1 MLRRLVLVVALFA
14 TVFGVGTAAAAR
26 PAFVPATPIASP
38 SADVARVLNAV
49 PPDGQVTV
57 IVRLRSK
64 ATLAGARHGT
74 RAQRQRAAIDD
85 LRHTA
90 DLAQGQLRA
99 YLDAG
104 RQQRRVAS
112 YTPFWVFDGMSV
124 TATPAVIAELAKRPD
139 VESITPDAVDIVPTD
154 APTAPA
160 EPNIAKVNAPALW
173 SQGYYGQGVVV
184 ANLDSGVDVTHPD
197 LAPSYRGGSNSWFD
211 PYGQHA
217 TPTDLSGHGTET
229 MGVMVGGQTG
239 GTTIGVA
246 PGATWI
252 AGRVFNDAGTATAT
266 AIHSALQWVLD
277 PDGNPATADAPAVV
291 NNSWAYGNPGCN
303 LEFQPDLQAL
313 RAAGIVPVFADGN
326 SGPAGSTSVSP
337 ANYPEAL
344 SVGATNANDTIYA
357 FSSRGPAA
365 CGEPSG
371 TYPDLVAPGVNIY
384 TTERFGMY
392 SVATGTSLAAPHVA
406 GAIAL
411 LMSTGL
417 ASATTAE
424 QALLAT
430 ATDLGVAG
438 ADNVFGRGRI
448 DTAAALGF
456 VARHATAPT
465 DHHDD
470 CADHDDD
477 DGRRRRRRHT
487 TIHDH
492 RAADD
497 IDTTTTTEPTTT
509 IVPST
514 TTTSTTVPPPTSTT
528 TTNARQF
535 RRHRR
540 RQQPRRF
547 RRPSTTTT
555 TLPPATTTTTT
566 IPNPPSDQLF
576 ADGFESGSTSAWSSS
591 VTNGGRL
598 TVTTSAT
605 LAGSYGLRANIVNR
619 NDMYVADTTPTAER
633 SYHARFRF
641 DPNTV
646 SIGSGK
652 IHDMFVATNAS
663 GATNLRVQVTSASN
677 AYMVRTGTLLNSG
690 SIKYSAWTHIT
701 DAPHSIEVAWQAA
714 TSGSNGST
722 ILYVDG
728 SLVASATGLA
738 NSAAR
743 IDSARLGPQS
753 VGSPA
758 SPVSSTS
765 TGSCR
770 RARVTSVRRCDPR
783 MRRCCAAL
791 VGAVVVF
798 LIAPVSQV
806 AAHASFLGSNPVD
819 GSVLVESPL
828 AAELRFSDEVLASAS
843 HVELLQL
850 GSGRSEV
857 LSISTPHDGHTLV
870 AQLPAL
876 DKGAYVVRFDVVDP
890 ADLHKTVG
898 SVSFGVG
905 VAAPPSISGAQ
916 LAGSWMLVVVR
927 ALTDGALLLCAGA
940 TVLLLLIQRSGKGRP
955 DGAGRLAVRAAW
967 VTAVGWIALLVADAA
982 AVGFERVRWSSL
994 IISSD
999 PGRRALIGLQL
1010 AVGMWWTVGLLRRST
1025 EQRVA
1030 AIRRRHRRAH
1040 RRRARRCRG
1049 IRRSRRNWWC
1059 VRRWCG
1065 ACEPCTSHRCALWI
1079 GVVAAT
1085 WLVARRDL

>member
-1 MLRRLVLVVALFA
+1 MFRRVVLVVALFA
-14 TVFGVGTAAAAR
+14 AVFGVGTAVAAR
-26 PAFVPATPIASP
+26 PAIVPATPITP
-38 SADVARVLNAV
+38 LSADIARVLNTAA
-49 PPDGQVTV
+49 PDGQVTV

-64 ATLAGARHGT
+64 ATLAGAQHGT

-124 TATPAVIAELAKRPD
+124 TAAPAVIAELAKRPD
-139 VESITPDAVDIVPTD
+139 VESITPDAIDIVPTD

-160 EPNIAKVNAPALW
+160 EPNIAKVNAPVLW
-173 SQGYYGQGVVV
+173 GQGYYGQGVVV
-184 ANLDSGVDVTHPD
+184 ANLDSGVDATHPD
-197 LAPSYRGGSNSWFD
+197 LAASYRGGSNSWFD

-246 PGATWI
+246 PGASWI

-326 SGPAGSTSVSP
+326 SGPAGSSSVSP

-430 ATDLGVAG
+430 ATDLGAAG

-448 DTAAALGF
+448 DTAAALASLQG
-456 VARHATAPT
+456 TPPPPT
-465 DHHDD
+465 TTTTTVLPTTTTTTIDPTTTTTSVPPSTTTRRRRPRFRRPRPRRFRRPRRRPRRRRF
-470 CADHDDD
+470 
-477 DGRRRRRRHT
+477 RRRRRRF
-487 TIHDH
+487 
-492 RAADD
+492 RRPRP
-497 IDTTTTTEPTTT
+497 TTTTTTT
-509 IVPST
+509 IPST
-514 TTTSTTVPPPTSTT
+514 TTTST
-528 TTNARQF
+528 
-535 RRHRR
+535 
-540 RQQPRRF
+540 
-547 RRPSTTTT
+547 STTTT
-555 TLPPATTTTTT
+555 TLPPPTTTTTT
-566 IPNPPSDQLF
+566 VSNPPSDQLF
-576 ADGFESGSTSAWSSS
+576 ADGFESGSASAWSSS
-591 VTNGGRL
+591 VTNGSRL
-598 TVTTSAT
+598 TVTPTAA
-605 LAGSYGLRANIVNR
+605 LAGAYGLRANIANR
-619 NDMYVADTTPTAER
+619 NDMYVVDTTPTAER
-633 SYHARFRF
+633 SYHARFNF
-641 DPNTV
+641 DPNSV

-652 IHDMFVATNAS
+652 IHDVFVGTNAS
-663 GATNLRVQVTSASN
+663 GAANLRVQVTSASN
-677 AYMVRTGTLLNSG
+677 AYMVRTGTLLSSG

-738 NSAAR
+738 NSSAR
-743 IDSARLGPQS
+743 IDSVRLGPQS
-753 VGSPA
+753 VGSGIAGVEYFDSFA
-758 SPVSSTS
+758 ST
-765 TGSCR
+765 
-770 RARVTSVRRCDPR
+770 
-783 MRRCCAAL
+783 
-791 VGAVVVF
+791 
-798 LIAPVSQV
+798 
-806 AAHASFLGSNPVD
+806 
-819 GSVLVESPL
+819 
-828 AAELRFSDEVLASAS
+828 
-843 HVELLQL
+843 
-850 GSGRSEV
+850 
-857 LSISTPHDGHTLV
+857 
-870 AQLPAL
+870 
-876 DKGAYVVRFDVVDP
+876 
-890 ADLHKTVG
+890 
-898 SVSFGVG
+898 
-905 VAAPPSISGAQ
+905 
-916 LAGSWMLVVVR
+916 
-927 ALTDGALLLCAGA
+927 
-940 TVLLLLIQRSGKGRP
+940 RSGYIGP
-955 DGAGRLAVRAAW
+955 AV
-967 VTAVGWIALLVADAA
+967 
-982 AVGFERVRWSSL
+982 
-994 IISSD
+994 
-999 PGRRALIGLQL
+999 
-1010 AVGMWWTVGLLRRST
+1010 
-1025 EQRVA
+1025 
-1030 AIRRRHRRAH
+1030 
-1040 RRRARRCRG
+1040 
-1049 IRRSRRNWWC
+1049 
-1059 VRRWCG
+1059 
-1065 ACEPCTSHRCALWI
+1065 
-1079 GVVAAT
+1079 
-1085 WLVARRDL
+1085 